1 MAAHPGPALEHKG
14 LRQIFCKK
22 TPGVL
27 IEDAVSLFLPNA
39 AGEQIAVGF
48 GGFLGSVEAVG
59 QRCAVEI

>member
-48 GGFLGSVEAVG
+48 GGFWE
-59 QRCAVEI
+59 C